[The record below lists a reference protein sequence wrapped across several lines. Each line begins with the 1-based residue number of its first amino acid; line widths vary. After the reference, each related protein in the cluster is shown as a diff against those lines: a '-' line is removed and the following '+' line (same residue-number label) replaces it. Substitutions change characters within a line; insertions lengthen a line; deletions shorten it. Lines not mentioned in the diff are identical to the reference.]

1 MERGEHP
8 VELDAGET
16 RRSPGIG
23 CVPKM
28 ALALVIRTDD
38 KSEAKLPLEP
48 AILKIMTSM
57 ICLGFLH
64 SRQQDF
70 EVM

>member
-16 RRSPGIG
+16 RRSPSIG
-23 CVPKM
+23 RVPKM

-38 KSEAKLPLEP
+38 KSEAK
-48 AILKIMTSM
+48 M